1 MYTMR
6 NVKFKY
12 IPKEQ
17 CEIVGTEIEAISTK
31 TIKGTMTIHAI
42 VGQGSH
48 TIFIGDVSCYCQV
61 CIQGGQYNSWTSEIT
76 STNNMASWRNVRRC
90 SSGHETKTLYGAKH

>member
-1 MYTMR
+1 MADQAMKSGKVVIQDATDFFSWTQSSMYTMR

-31 TIKGTMTIHAI
+31 TIKGTIKIHAI
-42 VGQGSH
+42 
-48 TIFIGDVSCYCQV
+48 
-61 CIQGGQYNSWTSEIT
+61 E
-76 STNNMASWRNVRRC
+76 
-90 SSGHETKTLYGAKH
+90 L

>member
-1 MYTMR
+1 VHNAY

-31 TIKGTMTIHAI
+31 TMKGTMKIHAI
-42 VGQGSH
+42 VDQGSN
-48 TIFIGDVSCYCQV
+48 TYALCTWMTVSTKKKSV
-61 CIQGGQYNSWTSEIT
+61 
-76 STNNMASWRNVRRC
+76 AS
-90 SSGHETKTLYGAKH
+90 

>member
-31 TIKGTMTIHAI
+31 TIKGTIKIHAI
-42 VGQGSH
+42 
-48 TIFIGDVSCYCQV
+48 
-61 CIQGGQYNSWTSEIT
+61 E
-76 STNNMASWRNVRRC
+76 
-90 SSGHETKTLYGAKH
+90 L